1 MWQVHQDLIVGRRD
15 FLQLGRE
22 HPTHALYSCNRANML
37 AMATDLF
44 VVAGE
49 ISALRPH
56 DVAERYHSE
65 AENFF

>member
-1 MWQVHQDLIVGRRD
+1 
-15 FLQLGRE
+15 
-22 HPTHALYSCNRANML
+22 ML

-49 ISALRPH
+49 RSALRPH

-65 AENFF
+65 EEHISSEALSSIMG